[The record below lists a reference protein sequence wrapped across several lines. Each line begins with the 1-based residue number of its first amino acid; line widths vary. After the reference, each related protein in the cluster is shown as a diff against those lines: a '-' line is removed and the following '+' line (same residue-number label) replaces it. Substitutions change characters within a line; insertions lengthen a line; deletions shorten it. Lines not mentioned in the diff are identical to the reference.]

1 MRHMSREMAGIM
13 VYVPRL
19 QASLEA
25 SSIKKAIEEAF
36 VQLGYQKPTSSQEY
50 AITEFVLGH
59 DVFVCLPT
67 GEGKSLCYS
76 TLSLVRQSD
85 RTP

>member
-1 MRHMSREMAGIM
+1 MAGIM

-67 GEGKSLCYS
+67 ATGEGKSLCYS
-76 TLSLVRQSD
+76 TLSLVFD
-85 RTP
+85 RLKTVQ

>member
-1 MRHMSREMAGIM
+1 MAFRIM
-13 VYVPRL
+13 VYVHMRL

-50 AITEFVLGH
+50 AITEFVLEARR
-59 DVFVCLPT
+59 VCVLT
-67 GEGKSLCYS
+67 N
-76 TLSLVRQSD
+76 R
-85 RTP
+85 

>member
-36 VQLGYQKPTSSQEY
+36 VQLGYQKLLSQEY

-67 GEGKSLCYS
+67 GEGNHSA
-76 TLSLVRQSD
+76 TLR
-85 RTP
+85 

>member
-36 VQLGYQKPTSSQEY
+36 V
-50 AITEFVLGH
+50 
-59 DVFVCLPT
+59 
-67 GEGKSLCYS
+67 
-76 TLSLVRQSD
+76 
-85 RTP
+85 